1 LTRRRACTINLDI
14 VKIGSTEATMTIF
27 LILAPYGV
35 YTGLMFMTSATVS
48 VFAGSAICLV
58 TIAIDVA
65 HGRSVKI
72 LAAGSAILFAG
83 IGLYIAL
90 LDPTLGALGVKLSVD
105 IGIFVISL
113 GSMLARQ
120 PFTLQ
125 YAIEAVPAETA
136 AMPGF
141 LAANYIITA
150 AWTGAALLMMAANI
164 VLLYFPGLP
173 VWLGL
178 AVAFAARNSAIY
190 FTKWYPEYRKIKYR
204 APGGALPEA
213 Q

>member
-1 LTRRRACTINLDI
+1 
-14 VKIGSTEATMTIF
+14 
-27 LILAPYGV
+27 
-35 YTGLMFMTSATVS
+35 MFATSATTA

-65 HGRSVKI
+65 RGRSVKI
-72 LAAGSAILFAG
+72 LAAGSATLFAG
-83 IGLYIAL
+83 IGLFLAL
-90 LDPTLGALGVKLSVD
+90 HPALSALGVKLSVD

-113 GSMLARQ
+113 GSMLLRR

-125 YAIEAVPAETA
+125 YAIESVPAETA

-141 LAANYIITA
+141 LTANYIITA
-150 AWTGAALLMMAANI
+150 AWTMAALLMMAANI

-190 FTKWYPEYRKIKYR
+190 FTKWYPGYRQIKYG
-204 APGGALPEA
+204 APAAALPTTR
-213 Q
+213 

>member
-1 LTRRRACTINLDI
+1 
-14 VKIGSTEATMTIF
+14 MTIF

-35 YTGLMFMTSATVS
+35 YTFLMFMTSATVS
-48 VFAGSAICLV
+48 VFAGAAICV
-58 TIAIDVA
+58 ATIAIDVA
-65 HGRSVKI
+65 RGRSVKI

-83 IGLYIAL
+83 IGLFLAL
-90 LDPTLGALGVKLSVD
+90 HPTLSALGVRLSVD
-105 IGIFVISL
+105 VGIFVISL
-113 GSMLARQ
+113 GSMLARR

-125 YAIEAVPAETA
+125 YAIESVPAETA

-141 LAANYIITA
+141 LTANYIITA
-150 AWTGAALLMMAANI
+150 AWTIAALLMMAANI

-173 VWLGL
+173 VWSGL

-190 FTKWYPEYRKIKYR
+190 FTKWYPEYRQIKYG
-204 APGGALPEA
+204 APDSALPEA